1 MEQIDTL
8 KNGYKIIQDTERFMF
23 GIDAVLL
30 ADFVRFDGNGNSGG
44 KNDDGTDG
52 FCGKNAAV
60 GSLGGGIKR
69 NDKIIDLGTG
79 NGIIP
84 LLLSGFYP
92 GNCFTGLEIQKES
105 AELAARSVELNNLQD
120 KIRIINGD
128 LKKLED
134 FTALYELAKHGFDVV
149 TCNPPYSVVESGK
162 QNPKE
167 PKAIAR
173 HELLCTLEDVVAA
186 ADFLLKPHGKFFMIH
201 RPYRLAE
208 IFGALYAHQLEPKR
222 MRLVSPFAGEEP
234 NMVLIE
240 ARKNARPSLKIE
252 AELAVYEKCEEETLA
267 GNERRE
273 NAAGKNARQYTRQV
287 QEIYERQSRC

>member
-30 ADFVRFDGNGNSGG
+30 ADFVRFEG
-44 KNDDGTDG
+44 
-52 FCGKNAAV
+52 CGK
-60 GSLGGGIKR
+60 SGGIKR
-69 NDKIIDLGTG
+69 NDKIIDLCTG

-84 LLLSGFYP
+84 LILSGFYSA
-92 GNCFTGLEIQKES
+92 NCFTGLEIQKES
-105 AELAARSVELNNLQD
+105 AELAARSVELNGLQD

-134 FTALYELAKHGFDVV
+134 FTAVYGLAKHSFEVV

-173 HELLCTLEDVVAA
+173 HELLCRLEDVVAA

-208 IFGALYAHQLEPKR
+208 IFGALYHHQLEPKR

-240 ARKNARPSLKIE
+240 ARKNAKPSLKIE
-252 AELAVYEKCEEETLA
+252 AELAVYEKCDDLA
-267 GNERRE
+267 EKTARGN
-273 NAAGKNARQYTRQV
+273 ATSKNTRQYTQQV
-287 QEIYERQSRC
+287 QEIYERQSGR